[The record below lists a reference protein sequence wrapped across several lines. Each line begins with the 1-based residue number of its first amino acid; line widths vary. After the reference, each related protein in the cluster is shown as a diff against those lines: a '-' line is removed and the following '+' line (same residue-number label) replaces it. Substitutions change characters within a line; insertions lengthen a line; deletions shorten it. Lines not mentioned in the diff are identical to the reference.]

1 MQSYEVFAPF
11 YDAVQGD
18 RAEHAAYLR
27 GLTGKHHPEARRVLE
42 LACGTGSVLKQLQ
55 DDYQVTGVDRSEE
68 MLAIAALKVPQARL
82 LVGDMTEVRLDETFD
97 VVLCVYDSI
106 NHLLKF
112 EQWESVFDR
121 AHEHLGERGIF
132 IIDINTERRLA
143 WLAEQPPVT
152 SWFDD
157 GNLLLL
163 DVRDERARDGVIWDI
178 KIFESVGGDCYR
190 VHAEEIR
197 EVSFP
202 VEQIRASLRDR
213 FRRVRVYVQQRAR
226 PSVRSGRVHFVCT
239 K

>member
-27 GLTGKHHPEARRVLE
+27 GLIETHHPGARRVLE

-55 DDYQVTGVDRSEE
+55 DDYQVTGVDRSEA
-68 MLAIAALKVPQARL
+68 MLAIAAAKVPEARF
-82 LVGDMTEVRLDETFD
+82 VAGDMTEVRLGEQFD

-106 NHLLKF
+106 NHLLEF

-121 AHEHLGERGIF
+121 VHDHLGQRGIF
-132 IIDINTERRLA
+132 ICDINTERRLS
-143 WLAEQPPVT
+143 WLAQQPPVT
-152 SWFDD
+152 TWFDN
-157 GNLLLL
+157 GNLLVV
-163 DVRDERARDGVIWDI
+163 DVRDDAGHGVVWDI
-178 KIFESVGGDCYR
+178 KIFQHVARENYR
-190 VHAEEIR
+190 LHGEEIR

-202 VEQIRASLRDR
+202 VERIRAALRDR
-213 FRRVRVYVQQRAR
+213 FRRVSVYDRQRAR
-226 PSVRSGRVHFVCT
+226 PTVRSDRLHFVCA